1 MVHTM
6 VSNMDPPLQPGES
19 VYELA
24 CGTGAALSFLRDYL
38 HAGVVG
44 GVDASQNAIAYARS
58 SLPEHASRFA
68 VQNMTAPNSAV
79 AAGAFDHTIA
89 IGGLAMY
96 LGRRDMMRAI
106 TEAVRVTKPG
116 GSLLLSHFIEE
127 LGAPRGQIVEPV
139 PKDFWPSAL
148 ATLGLERIRIRPV
161 PHHSQGDRYYITA
174 VKRGPAGLNAHR
186 RKRLMEAGGDGLS
199 GQDLSLQHAR
209 HIAVDEHVVAGMDTC
224 IRDLALKLRSALEDA
239 KIWYTLDAGSL
250 VAALRNGRRG
260 PWDDDLDLRV
270 SAHDWAK
277 LEAVAAKGGHEIT
290 WTAPDPKIEWWWQAT
305 IFCGVGSI
313 AADVVRADIA
323 TDCGPGVED
332 CIRWANT
339 QRAFEEPLAHVSFEG
354 LSLPIPA
361 LKLAQEL
368 AAKYCDGRCDV
379 PDTRRYLWAMFAERP
394 LVVTPSDRLRRLREE
409 P

>member
-1 MVHTM
+1 MALINDTAHAKRCPTGALLHPPAPSASLARPARLFLAASLLQPPSCPLSGWGYMPAREYADMVHTM

-239 KIWYTLDAGSL
+239 KIW
-250 VAALRNGRRG
+250 
-260 PWDDDLDLRV
+260 
-270 SAHDWAK
+270 
-277 LEAVAAKGGHEIT
+277 
-290 WTAPDPKIEWWWQAT
+290 
-305 IFCGVGSI
+305 
-313 AADVVRADIA
+313 
-323 TDCGPGVED
+323 
-332 CIRWANT
+332 
-339 QRAFEEPLAHVSFEG
+339 
-354 LSLPIPA
+354 
-361 LKLAQEL
+361 
-368 AAKYCDGRCDV
+368 
-379 PDTRRYLWAMFAERP
+379 
-394 LVVTPSDRLRRLREE
+394 
-409 P
+409 